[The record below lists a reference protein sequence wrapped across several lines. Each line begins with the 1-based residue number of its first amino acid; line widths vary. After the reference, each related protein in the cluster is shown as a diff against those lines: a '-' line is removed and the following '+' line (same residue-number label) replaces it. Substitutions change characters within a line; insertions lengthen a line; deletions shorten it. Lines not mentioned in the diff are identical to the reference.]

1 MVKIRL
7 SRIGAKGQPYYRVVV
22 VDSRRKRDTKV
33 IETIGHYNPRTE
45 PSSFDIKKD
54 RLEHWRGVGA
64 QLTEPVLVLLGEVEP
79 KKHQPK
85 NVKEEAAPA
94 AAPATPISSETP
106 TAEEPTK
113 DPEESTPTNEEQPA
127 ESPEETSNE
136 SKAAAAPE
144 ETPDASPELAKV
156 VDASEAIAPNA
167 TPEEIE
173 QTVENTQDSAKD
185 VQVAEEREPTTQE
198 AKANTAEVAAE
209 SDDSTEKV

>member
-54 RLEHWRGVGA
+54 RLEYWRGVGA
-64 QLTEPVLVLLGEVEP
+64 QVTEPVLVLLGEVEP

-85 NVKEEAAPA
+85 NVKEEASSTPTAAPA
-94 AAPATPISSETP
+94 APAEEAASE
-106 TAEEPTK
+106 EEPTEK
-113 DPEESTPTNEEQPA
+113 PVSEEPTPEA
-127 ESPEETSNE
+127 ESAEE
-136 SKAAAAPE
+136 SKADTAPE
-144 ETPDASPELAKV
+144 ETPEASPELSKT
-156 VDASEAIAPNA
+156 VDASEEAAAEA

-173 QTVENTQDSAKD
+173 QTLENTEGTAED
-185 VQVAEEREPTTQE
+185 VQVAQEREPTTQDE
-198 AKANTAEVAAE
+198 KADAAEVEEE
-209 SDDSTEKV
+209 SDDSTEKK

>member
-33 IETIGHYNPRTE
+33 LETIGHYNPRTE

-54 RLEHWRGVGA
+54 RLDYWRSVGA
-64 QLTEPVLVLLGEVEP
+64 QLTEPVLVLLGETEP

-85 NVKEEAAPA
+85 NVKEGEAQTPAIPAPA
-94 AAPATPISSETP
+94 VETPSKEISETSAKEKIESTEEAPAEGDTEVDS
-106 TAEEPTK
+106 AL
-113 DPEESTPTNEEQPA
+113 
-127 ESPEETSNE
+127 
-136 SKAAAAPE
+136 E

-156 VDASEAIAPNA
+156 VDASETATAAA

-173 QTVENTQDSAKD
+173 QTVDNTEGTATD
-185 VQVAEEREPTTQE
+185 VEVAEERQPTTQDE
-198 AKANTAEVAAE
+198 KVSEAEVA
-209 SDDSTEKV
+209 DDTDDQPETK